1 MTIRTRFAPS
11 PTGFLH
17 VGGARTALFNWL
29 IARRYG
35 GSFILRVEDTD
46 TERSTKESTDQILD
60 SMAWLGLDVDEGPF
74 FQMDR
79 LEKYQAVAKDM
90 IESGKA
96 YNCYCSREEL
106 AAMREQQRSQ
116 GLKPRYD
123 GTCRNRVKPSLGVN
137 PVIRFKTPACGEVCV
152 NDRIRG
158 KVFFEN
164 SELDDLVILRSD
176 GIPTYN
182 FSVVIDD
189 SDMGITHVVRGDDH
203 LNNTPRQLNIME
215 ALGISYPEY
224 AHVPMIL
231 GSDGARLSKRHGAV
245 SVLAYKEA
253 GYLPE
258 AFLSYIIRLGWS
270 HGDQEIFDLS
280 ELVQIFDL
288 DHVNEAAASFD
299 TDKLTWVNQQWIKR
313 LSTERL
319 ALELKRFLSID
330 GIESKD
336 LMLLEKLVEIQRDRS
351 QTFIEMV
358 EKSRFVYQEPKQY
371 AVKAAK
377 KHMGHNALPVLE
389 SLMAMLGNLDEWT
402 TDSTQFAVE
411 EVAKQLDLKMGKV
424 AQPLRVAITGDSAS
438 PGIGQTLLLLGQEKT
453 LIRIKTAV
461 QYVKGLEKIG

>member
-1 MTIRTRFAPS
+1 
-11 PTGFLH
+11 
-17 VGGARTALFNWL
+17 
-29 IARRYG
+29 
-35 GSFILRVEDTD
+35 
-46 TERSTKESTDQILD
+46 
-60 SMAWLGLDVDEGPF
+60 
-74 FQMDR
+74 MD
-79 LEKYQAVAKDM
+79 
-90 IESGKA
+90 
-96 YNCYCSREEL
+96 
-106 AAMREQQRSQ
+106 
-116 GLKPRYD
+116 
-123 GTCRNRVKPSLGVN
+123 
-137 PVIRFKTPACGEVCV
+137 
-152 NDRIRG
+152 DRIRG
-158 KVFFEN
+158 KVFFQN

-176 GIPTYN
+176 GVPTYN

-189 SDMGITHVVRGDDH
+189 TDMGITHVVRGDDH

-319 ALELKRFLSID
+319 VLELKRFLSVD
-330 GIESKD
+330 GIETKD
-336 LMLLEKLVEIQRDRS
+336 LMLLEKLVEIQRDRA
-351 QTFIEMV
+351 QTFVEMV
-358 EKSRFVYQEPKQY
+358 DKSRFVYQEPKQY

-453 LIRIKTAV
+453 LVRIKTAV